1 MPDTPDLESFRRHY
15 DLAEKLVAQSTKAE
29 IAEVARLLAINCAH
43 YQSKYGEQLLDET
56 TDVASADKPTREM
69 AKLLNSGMQTLC
81 GVIAIVIGDAPP
93 DGLAH

>member
-1 MPDTPDLESFRRHY
+1 
-15 DLAEKLVAQSTKAE
+15 
-29 IAEVARLLAINCAH
+29 
-43 YQSKYGEQLLDET
+43 LLDET

-93 DGLAH
+93 DGFTALFNRSGKISISVDNSGGPILNGSR